1 MIDIR
6 FSELDGFTTIRE
18 DIEKGRNPGPL
29 GLVRPIRLPLA
40 LALQREFKV
49 PVLFITGQMNRAQV
63 LIEEMQF
70 WSEGK
75 KGLLFPEPV
84 PLFYEDAAW
93 DESTRAARL
102 AVLETLSRYWIPG
115 QKPQTDTPFIVTS
128 IKALMART
136 LPRRDFILAKKVLKI
151 GQNYDL
157 EKLLLQIVRLGYEYH
172 EIVSSMG
179 QFSRRGGIVDM
190 WLVGEDHPV
199 RIEFFGDEIESIRLF
214 DERSQRSIITM
225 EQCSLVPTREYL
237 LPENGKMDE
246 ISHKR
251 ERDIGVLHPQATSI
265 FSYLPQ
271 GSLVFLDDQDIL
283 ITISEEVEKDAL
295 ELRRQLIQEKEL
307 SRDFPSPYYSW
318 SELYDQMLSF
328 TPLNMSFSGM
338 ETTQLFR
345 RNVQPAPH
353 FGGKLDDLLDFLD
366 EETGEKHKITIISR
380 QSERLQKM
388 WEERVNPESDRF
400 ARTRFV
406 NESVSSGWKI
416 SYPDQCIEYLISDDE
431 IFGWQPAIR
440 RKRRKLQPDL
450 AVFDIGSFEVGD
462 YVVHFEYGIAR
473 YRGLVTRMLEGVE
486 KEYLFL
492 EFADGDELYVPVH
505 QADRISQY
513 IGPDARPPKLT
524 SLGSPTWQGMKSRV
538 SHAVQFVAKDL
549 LELYSKRQSVE
560 GYAFHEDT
568 EWQQELEASFPY
580 DETEDQLQAIE
591 DVKQDMEKAKPMD
604 RLLCGDV
611 GYGKTEVAV
620 RAAFKAASEG
630 KQVAMLVP
638 TTVLAQQHYDTFK
651 QRLAPFPVNVEML
664 SRFRTEAEQDEILL
678 ALAAGE
684 VDIVIGTHRLL
695 QKDVEFKDL
704 GLLIIDEEQRFGVM
718 HKEFFKQMREKID
731 VLTLTATPIP
741 RTLYMA
747 LSGIRDIS
755 MINTAPTDRL
765 PVTTHVG
772 GYDAELVRRAI
783 LRELDR
789 GGQVFFVHNRV
800 QTIDSFAEQLRSI
813 VPEARIAVAHGQM
826 PEQQLANVMHQF
838 TQQAID
844 VLLSTSIIESGLDI
858 PNANTLIV
866 DRGDTFGLAQ
876 LYQLRGRVGRG
887 IQRAY
892 AYFFFNTKRN
902 PTVEGLERLEVIAE
916 NSQLGAGYSI
926 AMRDLEMRGAG
937 DLLGTQQH
945 GHIAAVGFHLYTRML
960 AMAVRALKHDE
971 TALLDQL
978 KEPFTQPELRPPV
991 SVDLPIP
998 TSIPEAYIADDAL
1011 RLDMYRKLARIS
1023 DEKEFEEIRDEFR
1036 DRFGEPPAEVL
1047 NLIWQ
1052 TRIKLKAELAGIYS
1066 ISIEGNQLLM
1076 RYPAL
1081 PEDIK
1086 RRMMPSLEP
1095 DWRSGRNEYYPRFT
1109 LDSKDWIRKLESAL
1123 DRLFQYKKEEEH

>member
-6 FSELDGFTTIRE
+6 FSELDGFAIINAYLKE
-18 DIEKGRNPGPL
+18 GRNPGPL
-29 GLVRPIRLPLA
+29 GLVRPMRLPLA
-40 LALQREFKV
+40 LALQREFNT
-49 PVLFITGQMNRAQV
+49 PVLFITGQMNRAQI
-63 LIEEMQF
+63 LMEEMQL
-70 WSEGK
+70 WSESAQGM
-75 KGLLFPEPV
+75 LFPEPV
-84 PLFYEDAAW
+84 PLFYEDTSW
-93 DESTRAARL
+93 DETTRAARL
-102 AVLETLSRYWIPG
+102 SVLEVLSRYWIPG
-115 QKPQTDTPFIVTS
+115 QKPQAKAPFMVTS

-151 GQNYDL
+151 GQAY
-157 EKLLLQIVRLGYEYH
+157 EMEGLLLQIVHLGYEFH
-172 EIVSSMG
+172 EIVSGMG
-179 QFSRRGGIVDM
+179 QFSRRGGIVDI

-199 RIEFFGDEIESIRLF
+199 RIEFFGDEIESIRSF
-214 DERSQRSIITM
+214 DENSQRSIKIL
-225 EQCSLVPTREYL
+225 EQCNLLPTREYL
-237 LPENGKMDE
+237 LPEKAQQAE
-246 ISHKR
+246 IICKR
-251 ERDIGVLHPQATSI
+251 ERDICVLHPQATSL
-265 FSYLPQ
+265 FSYLPR

-283 ITISEEVEKDAL
+283 ITVSEEVEKDAM
-295 ELRRQLIQEKEL
+295 ELRQQLVVEKEL
-307 SRDFPSPYYSW
+307 PHDFPVPYYSW

-338 ETTQLFR
+338 QTLQIFR
-345 RNVQPAPH
+345 QDVQPAPH

-366 EETGEKHKITIISR
+366 AETSEGHKFTIISH
-380 QSERLQKM
+380 QTERLQKL
-388 WEERVNPESDRF
+388 WEERVNPYDQRS
-400 ARTRFV
+400 ALTRFV
-406 NESVSSGWKI
+406 NDSISSGWKMR
-416 SYPDQCIEYLISDDE
+416 YPDQRIEYLISDDE

-440 RKRRKLQPDL
+440 RKRRKLQSDVP
-450 AVFDIGSFEVGD
+450 VFDIGSFEMGD

-473 YRGLVTRMLEGVE
+473 YRGLVKRMLEGVE

-505 QADRISQY
+505 QAERISQY
-513 IGPDARPPKLT
+513 IGPDARPPRLT
-524 SLGSPTWQGMKSRV
+524 SLGSPAWQGMKNRV
-538 SHAVQFVAKDL
+538 SHAVQYVAKDL
-549 LELYSKRQSVE
+549 LELYSKRQSVA
-560 GYAFHEDT
+560 GYAFHEDSD
-568 EWQQELEASFPY
+568 WQRELEASFPY

-591 DVKQDMEKAKPMD
+591 DVKRDMEKAKPMD

-620 RAAFKAASEG
+620 RAAFKAAIEG

-664 SRFRTEAEQDEILL
+664 SRFRNDAEQDAILL
-678 ALAAGE
+678 ALASGE

-772 GYDAELVRRAI
+772 GYDSELVRRAI

-800 QTIDSFAEQLRSI
+800 QTISSFAEQLRSI

-838 TQQAID
+838 TQQHID

-887 IQRAY
+887 TQRAY

-916 NSQLGAGYSI
+916 NSQLGSGYSI

-971 TALLDQL
+971 SALLEQL
-978 KEPFTQPELRPPV
+978 KEPFAQPELRPPV
-991 SVDLPIP
+991 SVDLPVP
-998 TSIPEAYIADDAL
+998 ASIPESYIRDDTL
-1011 RLDMYRKLARIS
+1011 RLDLYRKLARIS
-1023 DEKEFEEIRDEFR
+1023 EEKSFEEIRDEFR
-1036 DRFGEPPAEVL
+1036 DRFGKPPVEVL

-1066 ISIEGNQLLM
+1066 ISVEGKQLIL

-1081 PEDIK
+1081 PEDVK

-1109 LDSKDWIRKLESAL
+1109 LESKDWIQKLESAL
-1123 DRLFQYKKEEEH
+1123 DKLIQYKKEKE